1 MKKIGWNFPSN
12 DNGCVNGVSEAGIET
27 FKGDVFKSLAKEIC
41 QNSLDARLDDDKPV
55 RIEFYLSN
63 IDIED
68 IPDFE
73 RLQEVFVLSKNYWED
88 NKKANNFYENALKI
102 IKSKK
107 IRLLRISD
115 FNTTGITGAREEKSS
130 NWIDLVK
137 SSGVSNK
144 TGTAG
149 GSYGIGKN
157 APFASSDLRI
167 VYYST
172 FDKDNIRAYQGVAK
186 LASFEEEKLSKDT
199 IWDSFSKKKKK
210 VMTQGMGFY
219 GNIENNLPIF
229 KEFSLDNFK
238 RTEIGTDLYIL
249 GFVKD
254 DDWENEMI
262 KSVLSSYLLS
272 IYNGD
277 LEIKIENIL
286 INKMNLESLVPEYA
300 DDLTKGYYQVL
311 CSPNTVHKEKE
322 FAGLGNITLD
332 ILIGK
337 DLNKRK
343 VLMARGNGMKI
354 FDKNRISS
362 TMQFAGICVLKDKN
376 VDEYFRLM
384 ETPQHD
390 KWEADR
396 HSNKK
401 EAEKIIKEMNKFIKD
416 EIKDLGRSTIL
427 DEMDAVG
434 ASEYL
439 PDDVVDVN
447 TKEQHKKE
455 SLLNKTSSISSL
467 KKVNVV
473 SSSKEGTQFIDESNL
488 DDGNVNT
495 NGEINDD
502 GNLPARKKHNK
513 TSKNTSF
520 NVCKYFGIPSS
531 EGDSLLKNPIKIEPL
546 SFRLFLYDKDNK
558 QYKLSFILKMSSRHS
573 YIQIYL
579 MGEQDRLSA
588 LVRMA
593 YDSKKNKLLCKED
606 KIYVGDLIANQKYTI
621 IYSIDSDELCSMEV
635 SIHGYNK

>member
-12 DNGCVNGVSEAGIET
+12 DNGCVNGISEAGIET
-27 FKGDVFKSLAKEIC
+27 FRGNIFQSLAKEIC

-55 RIEFYLSN
+55 KIEFCLSN
-63 IDIED
+63 IDIRD

-73 RLQEVFVLSKNYWED
+73 RLHDVFVLSKKYWEN
-88 NKKANNFYENALKI
+88 NKKANDFYENALKI
-102 IKSKK
+102 LTSKK

-130 NWIDLVK
+130 NWVDLVK

-157 APFASSDLRI
+157 APFASSELRV

-186 LASFEEEKLSKDT
+186 LASFEEEKSKG
-199 IWDSFSKKKKK
+199 IISLKKKK

-219 GNIENNLPIF
+219 GNIENNLPVF
-229 KEFSLDNFK
+229 EDFSLDNFK

-249 GFVKD
+249 GFIKD
-254 DDWENEMI
+254 DDWENKMI

-277 LEIKIENIL
+277 LEIKIENVL
-286 INKMNLESLVPEYA
+286 ISKMNLESLVQEYA

-311 CSPNTVHKEKE
+311 CSPNTVHKEKK

-401 EAEKIIKEMNKFIKD
+401 EAEKIIKELNKFIKD
-416 EIKDLGRSTIL
+416 EIKDLGRNTIL

-447 TKEQHKKE
+447 TKEQNKKE
-455 SLLNKTSSISSL
+455 SLLNKTSNVSSL

-473 SSSKEGTQFIDESNL
+473 SSSKDGTQFIDESNL

-495 NGEINDD
+495 DGEINDD

-513 TSKNTSF
+513 TSKNKNF
-520 NVCKYFGIPSS
+520 NVYEYFGIPSS

-558 QYKLSFILKMSSRHS
+558 QYKLSFIPKMSSCHS

-579 MGEQDRLSA
+579 IGEQGSVPA
-588 LVRMA
+588 LVEMA
-593 YDSKKNKLLCKED
+593 YDSKKNKISCKKN
-606 KIYVGDLIANQKYTI
+606 KIYIGDLIANQKYTI

>member
-12 DNGCVNGVSEAGIET
+12 DNGCVNGISEAGIET
-27 FKGDVFKSLAKEIC
+27 FRGNIFQSLAKEIC

-55 RIEFYLSN
+55 RIEFCLSN

-68 IPDFE
+68 IPDFK
-73 RLQEVFVLSKNYWED
+73 RLHDVFVLSKKYWEN
-88 NKKANNFYENALKI
+88 NKKANDFYENALKI
-102 IKSKK
+102 LTSKK

-130 NWIDLVK
+130 NWVDLVK

-157 APFASSDLRI
+157 APFASSELRV

-186 LASFEEEKLSKDT
+186 LASFEEEKSKG
-199 IWDSFSKKKKK
+199 IISLKKKK

-219 GNIENNLPIF
+219 GNIENNLPVF
-229 KEFSLDNFK
+229 EDFSLDNFK

-249 GFVKD
+249 GFIKD

-277 LEIKIENIL
+277 LEIKIENVL
-286 INKMNLESLVPEYA
+286 ISKMNLENLVQEYA

-362 TMQFAGICVLKDKN
+362 TMQFAGICVLKDKK
-376 VDEYFRLM
+376 VDEYFRSM

-401 EAEKIIKEMNKFIKD
+401 EAEKTIKELNKFIKD
-416 EIKDLGRSTIL
+416 EIKDLGRNTIL

-447 TKEQHKKE
+447 TKEQNKKE
-455 SLLNKTSSISSL
+455 SLLNKTSSVSSL
-467 KKVNVV
+467 KKVNVM

-495 NGEINDD
+495 DGEMNSD

-513 TSKNTSF
+513 TSKNKNF
-520 NVCKYFGIPSS
+520 NVCEYFGIPSS

-558 QYKLSFILKMSSRHS
+558 QYKLSFIPKMSSLHS

-579 MGEQDRLSA
+579 IGEQGSIPA
-588 LVRMA
+588 LVEMA
-593 YDSKKNKLLCKED
+593 YDSKKNKISCKKN
-606 KIYVGDLIANQKYTI
+606 KIYIGDLIANQKYTI

>member
-12 DNGCVNGVSEAGIET
+12 DNGCVNGISEAGIET
-27 FKGDVFKSLAKEIC
+27 FRGNIFQSLAKEIC
-41 QNSLDARLDDDKPV
+41 QNSLDACLDDDKPV
-55 RIEFYLSN
+55 RIEFCLSN

-68 IPDFE
+68 IPDFR
-73 RLQEVFVLSKNYWED
+73 RLHDVFVLSKKYWEN
-88 NKKANNFYENALKI
+88 NKKANDFYENALKI
-102 IKSKK
+102 LTSKK

-130 NWIDLVK
+130 NWVDLVK

-157 APFASSDLRI
+157 APFASSELRV

-186 LASFEEEKLSKDT
+186 LASFEEEKSKG
-199 IWDSFSKKKKK
+199 IISLKKKK

-219 GNIENNLPIF
+219 GNIENNLPVF
-229 KEFSLDNFK
+229 EDFSLDNFK

-249 GFVKD
+249 GFIKD

-277 LEIKIENIL
+277 LEIKIENVL
-286 INKMNLESLVPEYA
+286 ISKMNLENLVQEYA

-362 TMQFAGICVLKDKN
+362 TMQFAGICVLKDKK
-376 VDEYFRLM
+376 VDEYFRSM

-401 EAEKIIKEMNKFIKD
+401 EAEKTIKELNKFIKD
-416 EIKDLGRSTIL
+416 EIKDLGRNTIL

-447 TKEQHKKE
+447 TKEQNKKE
-455 SLLNKTSSISSL
+455 SLLNKTSSVSSL
-467 KKVNVV
+467 KKVNVM
-473 SSSKEGTQFIDESNL
+473 SSSEEGTQFIDESNL

-495 NGEINDD
+495 DGEMNSD

-513 TSKNTSF
+513 TSKNKNF
-520 NVCKYFGIPSS
+520 NVCEYFGIPSS

-558 QYKLSFILKMSSRHS
+558 QYKLSFIPKMSSLHS

-579 MGEQDRLSA
+579 IGEQGSIPA
-588 LVRMA
+588 LVEMA
-593 YDSKKNKLLCKED
+593 YDSKKNKISCKKN
-606 KIYVGDLIANQKYTI
+606 KIYIGDLIANQKYTI

>member
-1 MKKIGWNFPSN
+1 MKIGWNFPSN

-27 FKGDVFKSLAKEIC
+27 FRGDVFKSLAKEIC
-41 QNSLDARLDDDKPV
+41 QNSLDARLDDNKPV

-63 IDIED
+63 IDIQD

-73 RLQEVFVLSKNYWED
+73 RLQEVFILSKKYWED
-88 NKKANNFYENALKI
+88 NKKANAFYKKAVEILM
-102 IKSKK
+102 SKK

-115 FNTTGITGAREEKSS
+115 FNTTGITGSREKKSS

-157 APFASSDLRI
+157 APFASSELRI
-167 VYYST
+167 VYYRT
-172 FDKDNIRAYQGVAK
+172 LDKDNIRAYQGVAK
-186 LASFEEEKLSKDT
+186 LASFEEERLDKDN
-199 IWDSFSKKKKK
+199 IWGSLSKKKKK
-210 VMTQGMGFY
+210 IMTQGIGFY
-219 GNIENNLPIF
+219 GNIENNLPVF
-229 KEFSLDNFK
+229 EDFSLDNFK

-254 DDWENEMI
+254 DDWKNEMI

-277 LEIKIENIL
+277 LEIIIENIL
-286 INKMNLESLVPEYA
+286 INKTNLEDLVQEYA
-300 DDLTKGYYQVL
+300 DDLTKDYYQVL

-362 TMQFAGICVLKDKN
+362 TMQFAGICILKDRK
-376 VDEYFRLM
+376 VDEYFRSM
-384 ETPQHD
+384 ETQQHD
-390 KWEADR
+390 KWEPNR
-396 HSNKK
+396 HDNKK
-401 EAEKIIKEMNKFIKD
+401 EAEKIIKELYKFIKD
-416 EIKDLGRSTIL
+416 EIKDLGRNTIL

-439 PDDVVDVN
+439 PDEVIEVK
-447 TKEQHKKE
+447 TKEQNKKE
-455 SLLNKTSSISSL
+455 SLLNKTSSVSSL
-467 KKVNVV
+467 KKIEVITPN
-473 SSSKEGTQFIDESNL
+473 KEGTQIIDEANL
-488 DDGNVNT
+488 NNGNINVE
-495 NGEINDD
+495 GEINDNGD
-502 GNLPARKKHNK
+502 LVARKKHNK
-513 TSKNTSF
+513 SNKQTDF
-520 NVCKYFGIPSS
+520 NVYEYFGIPSN
-531 EGDSLLKNPIKIEPL
+531 EGDSLLENPLKIEPL
-546 SFRLFLYDKDNK
+546 SFRLFLYDKNNK
-558 QYKLSFILKMSSRHS
+558 EYKLSFVPKRSSCNS
-573 YIQIYL
+573 YIKIYL
-579 MGEQDRLSA
+579 MGEQGSIPA
-588 LVRMA
+588 SVSTA
-593 YDSKKNKLLCKED
+593 YDSKKNKMSCKNNN
-606 KIYVGDLIANQKYTI
+606 IYIGDLIANQKYTI
-621 IYSIDSDELCSMEV
+621 IYSIDNDELCSMEV